1 MAERVTV
8 AQGVPTQWAL
18 VLELDDLDRA
28 DLSALRIAGTGAARI
43 SGGQV
48 AEMRRRLG
56 VPVVVRYTS
65 TESSL
70 GTGTRPEDRDE
81 VVATTVGRPVPGV
94 ELVVADEDGRPAP
107 PGRIGRVRLRS
118 GAVMRGYWGGPS
130 RPGATG
136 AAAVVDPEATATVLA
151 PDGWLTT
158 GDFGSLD
165 AEGNLTLAG
174 RDNELYIRGGYNV
187 FPAEVEAV
195 LAGHPG
201 VARVAVVGA
210 PDPVLGEVGVAFVV
224 PTGGPAGVP
233 DADSLRRLCADR
245 LADYKAPDAV
255 VVLDDLPLTPMM
267 KVDKRALG
275 DRAARAAK
283 AAGAARA
290 ESRRA
295 RRAPN
300 AVPSV
305 GADGVTR

>member
-1 MAERVTV
+1 M
-8 AQGVPTQWAL
+8 
-18 VLELDDLDRA
+18 
-28 DLSALRIAGTGAARI
+28 
-43 SGGQV
+43 
-48 AEMRRRLG
+48 
-56 VPVVVRYTS
+56 
-65 TESSL
+65 
-70 GTGTRPEDRDE
+70 
-81 VVATTVGRPVPGV
+81 
-94 ELVVADEDGRPAP
+94 ADEDGRPARRAGSAGSGSAR
-107 PGRIGRVRLRS
+107 GRSCAVLGRPVGR
-118 GAVMRGYWGGPS
+118 ATGGP
-130 RPGATG
+130 GAAG
-136 AAAVVDPEATATVLA
+136 AAAVVDPEATATVRA

-224 PTGGPAGVP
+224 PTGGAAGVP

-267 KVDKRALG
+267 KVDKRALAG
-275 DRAARAAK
+275 PPGRPGRRHPTPCRSARP
-283 AAGAARA
+283 ARPP
-290 ESRRA
+290 SRG
-295 RRAPN
+295 PHH
-300 AVPSV
+300 P
-305 GADGVTR
+305 DQETR